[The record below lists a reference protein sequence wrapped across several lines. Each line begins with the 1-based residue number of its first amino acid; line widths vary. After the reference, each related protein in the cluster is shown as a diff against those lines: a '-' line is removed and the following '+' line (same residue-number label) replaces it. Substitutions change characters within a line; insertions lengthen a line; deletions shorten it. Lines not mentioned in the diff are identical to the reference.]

1 MKSIRGNNEEKMKIR
16 VGDASFR
23 PPSYTFYHVLQVL
36 SLHRKFIDP
45 P

>member
-1 MKSIRGNNEEKMKIR
+1 MKSIRRTDEEQMKIR
-16 VGDASFR
+16 VGDARFP
-23 PPSYTFYHVLQVL
+23 PPSYTFYHALQVL